1 MSRWLSALLLM
12 ACTAFADDP
21 QKKHEEK
28 QERAKPQEE
37 PPPPDEDAAAT
48 AKVYAFNPLQAQKEV
63 RVGNYYFKKGS
74 YRAAAQRFRE
84 ATKWNPGYA
93 EAWLRLAET
102 DEKQN
107 DGKGACHAYAKYLEL
122 QQDAKNAGEIRKKLE
137 KMKCS

>member
-1 MSRWLSALLLM
+1 MSRWVSALLWI

-21 QKKHEEK
+21 RKNQEQK
-28 QERAKPQEE
+28 QEHAKPQEE

-107 DGKGACHAYAKYLEL
+107 DAKGACQAYTKYLEL
-122 QQDAKNAGEIRKKLE
+122 QQDAKNAGEIKKKLE